1 MILTYNDKEVECFH
15 PICEKSL
22 KKALKLLKI
31 DTIYSVHHHKFIGQ
45 LEMDFVITNNTND
58 KVLCVIEVKRTPA
71 AVKSSRYQYQAMSYI
86 QQTPPALIERPYYIL
101 TNIEYSCIFRYDA
114 QRPNV
119 HQQLLNPG
127 LLHNVD
133 FVNIQSEKQLI
144 DETSIHYA
152 SLLKI
157 IINNS
162 GKYCE
167 SIENIISLIISVKD
181 QQLVWNSLF
190 ACISYE
196 YIRGSF
202 ETVNRKGILKDI
214 RQYDQR
220 LFALQK
226 VFEKIDFK
234 GIFRLKNYADIPK
247 LDNNILNNIYSFGKN
262 NIDADELVTTIHQ
275 IISTGYENQGEVP
288 TDIELAR
295 LMTIVAKHY
304 QPNIKGFVCDPA
316 AGSGN
321 LLSCISE
328 TYTEIE
334 PRQIKA
340 NDKNPLL
347 SQLLSMRI
355 GLKYPK
361 TINPNNAPEISVE
374 DIIKLSKTYF
384 EDVDLMLVNPPMIA
398 SIHCF
403 SQRNAIYE
411 RIKELGGTA
420 ITNIGQVPLEAAF
433 IELLNLLAKDNCV
446 TVALLPKTHLTSLGD
461 AMITLR
467 KFLLE
472 DFGLRLIFNYPGQG
486 LFENVTKDTIMVVG
500 QKGYKNS
507 QITIVNS
514 LEAVAN
520 IDLSTVS
527 QILNEEKDFSTNYLE
542 CIHKS
547 YAEMYNTLSEGWIAN
562 DSITI
567 ETVNFLNEHFE
578 LNDKICKLSILSKDI
593 NRGQVGN
600 KGLSNLLYIS
610 SSREL
615 FDSLTKAEKTKLC
628 AGMRNAKLETIEVE
642 QGDSYF
648 FNQTNFTPLHRNNIV
663 EKYRNL
669 TKKRNIAKNCK
680 QRREEKSEQD
690 ILDILESESS
700 HSCAINS
707 VLLPRDL
714 RRYGRVYRCSQPT
727 FVSTN
732 FFIIQNLN
740 EIDSKL
746 LASWMTTIFYQLSC
760 ERYGKNQ
767 EGTRKMERGE
777 LFKTHIPVLSRLTLE
792 EKNKIL
798 TQGTFEGFLDL
809 QQPEIRNVDIIW
821 ANIIFGGQS
830 QKVLDESL
838 DLLLRKATNRNK

>member
-1 MILTYNDKEVECFH
+1 MTLTYNDKEVKHFH

-22 KKALKLLKI
+22 EKALKILGI
-31 DTIYSVHHHKFIGQ
+31 DTQYSVYHHRFVGQ

-58 KVLCVIEVKRTPA
+58 KVLCVIEVKRTPT

-101 TNIEYSCIFRYDA
+101 TNIEYSCIFKYDA

-127 LLHNVD
+127 LLHNID
-133 FVNIQSEKQLI
+133 FTNIRSEKQLI
-144 DETSIHYA
+144 DETAKHYA

-157 IINNS
+157 VIENS
-162 GKYCE
+162 GQYCQ
-167 SIENIISLIISVKD
+167 SIDDIISLLISAKD
-181 QQLVWNSLF
+181 QEGVWNSLF
-190 ACISYE
+190 VRIAYE

-202 ETVNRKGILKDI
+202 EAIGRNGDLKDI

-220 LFALQK
+220 LSALQK
-226 VFEKIDFK
+226 AFEKIDFK
-234 GIFRLKNYADIPK
+234 SIFKLDNYVDIPK
-247 LDNNILNNIYSFGKN
+247 LDNKMLTGIYSFGKN
-262 NIDADELVTTIHQ
+262 NVDADELVTTIHQ
-275 IISTGYENQGEVP
+275 IVSTEYENQGEVP

-295 LMTIVAKHY
+295 LMAVVAKHY
-304 QPNIKGFVCDPA
+304 KPTITGFVCDPA

-328 TYTEIE
+328 IYTDIM
-334 PRQIKA
+334 PSQIKA

-347 SQLLSMRI
+347 LQLLSMRL

-361 TINPNNAPEISVE
+361 IIAPDNAPEISVR
-374 DIIKLSKTYF
+374 DIVELPKTYF
-384 EDVDLMLVNPPMIA
+384 EDVDLALVNPPMVA
-398 SIHCF
+398 SISCYAR
-403 SQRNAIYE
+403 RNAIYE
-411 RIKELGGTA
+411 RIEQLGSPV
-420 ITNIGQVPLEAAF
+420 ITNVGQTPLEAAF
-433 IELLNLLAKDNCV
+433 IELLNSLVKEGCI

-461 AMITLR
+461 AMVALR

-500 QKGYKNS
+500 QKGYRSS

-514 LEAVAN
+514 LEAVAD
-520 IDLSTVS
+520 IDLFSVS
-527 QILNEEKDFSTNYLE
+527 EILQQEENYSANGLE
-542 CIHKS
+542 CIHKP
-547 YAEMYNTLSEGWIAN
+547 YTELYNNLNDGWIAN

-567 ETVNFLNEHFE
+567 EAINFLNLHFNSNE
-578 LNDKICKLSILSKDI
+578 KICKLNVLAKDI

-600 KGLSNLLYIS
+600 KGLSDLLYIS
-610 SSREL
+610 SSKEL
-615 FDSLTKAEKTKLC
+615 FNSLTIAEKRKLGI
-628 AGMRNAKLETIEVE
+628 GMRNAKLETLEIG
-642 QGDSYF
+642 QGDCCF
-648 FNQTNFTPLHRNNIV
+648 FDQSNFTPIHRKNIV
-663 EKYRNL
+663 EKYISL
-669 TKKRNIAKNCK
+669 EQKKYKEKKGR
-680 QRREEKSEQD
+680 QRKEEKSLQD
-690 ILDILESESS
+690 ILDILEWESP
-700 HSCAINS
+700 HFCAKNS

-714 RRYGRVYRCSQPT
+714 RKYGRVYRCSQPT

-732 FFIIQNLN
+732 FFIIQGLN
-740 EIDSKL
+740 DTDSRL

-777 LFKTHIPVLSRLTLE
+777 LFKTHIPILSKLTQE
-792 EKNKIL
+792 EKDKIL
-798 TQGTFEGFLDL
+798 AQKTFEGFIDL
-809 QQPEIRNVDIIW
+809 QQPHIRNIDKIW
-821 ANIIFGGQS
+821 ADIMFGEQS
-830 QKVLDESL
+830 RKILDESI